1 MAKQNKTPAVKL
13 HAKRK
18 LAAERGS
25 IRIGKLT
32 ADECEAIR
40 LRDKIYKS
48 WLRWGQDTY
57 TISHELNV
65 PVDKIE
71 EIVKTFAKNKNT
83 DVAWMIS
90 QEILQEIN
98 KGHQARLQ
106 HIKEAILALKPHL
119 VETLSVCC
127 VAPTFQV
134 AGASHCAV
142 CGKLCHVSEKVNDDN
157 MQRYHDWIEQWQAL
171 DTKLVASIAALGF
184 AKPNSPLASLVMNA
198 LHLQQKIE
206 INPTPS
212 TEEKKDR
219 EVVDMQITAE
229 LQREMANMA
238 PQELENAI
246 KVFEAC
252 FGKQVPVAQFSSE
265 PMEVPKTATFDV
277 SDILSE
283 METEGA
289 HEDEQRD

>member
-1 MAKQNKTPAVKL
+1 MSNKEKSTIKR
-13 HAKRK
+13 HANKGKR
-18 LAAERGS
+18 AEQGLVR
-25 IRIGKLT
+25 KATLT

-48 WLRWGQDTY
+48 WLRWGQDTH
-57 TISHELNV
+57 TISQEINV

-71 EIVKTFAKNKNT
+71 EIVKTFTKNKNT

-106 HIKEAILALKPHL
+106 HIKEAILALKPYL
-119 VETLSVCC
+119 VESLSVCC
-127 VAPTFQV
+127 SAPTFVV
-134 AGASHCAV
+134 ASATYCAV
-142 CGKLCHVSEKVNDDN
+142 CGKLCHVSNKVNDDN

-219 EVVDMQITAE
+219 EVIDMQITAE

-246 KVFEAC
+246 KVFETC
-252 FGKQVPVAQFSSE
+252 FRKQVPVTQFSVE

-283 METEGA
+283 METEEP
-289 HEDEQRD
+289 EDEQDS